1 MSVRRSDRPE
11 AATVP
16 TADGVLGLTEAEA
29 RRRLERSPPRP
40 PARGSRSVR
49 EIVWSNTATVF
60 NLILGGLLVLILAVG
75 SWKDGLFGFV
85 IVANT
90 LIGIVQELRAK
101 RTLDRLALLVQPRAR
116 VWRDG
121 ALREVPPE
129 QLVVGDV
136 VRLEPGDQVV
146 ADGETVTSR
155 GLTLDESILTGES
168 EPIARFP
175 GDEVRSG
182 AACVAG
188 SGDMVVTA
196 VGGDRYAERLAAE
209 ARGTMAVLS
218 PLQLDI
224 NRILRG
230 TVMLM
235 VPLAVVL
242 VASLLIRQEPLSTGV
257 PTVVAALVPLVPEGL
272 VLLASLTFAVA
283 AVRLARLG
291 ALAQRLNSIESLAS
305 VDTVCLDKTGTL
317 TNERPRLVG
326 LVPAPG
332 RSEDEVGDALGALAA
347 SAGTRNATLQALH
360 DGLARP
366 QREVLAE
373 VPFSSAR
380 KWSGATID
388 GLGTVVA
395 GAPDILEAAG
405 VPMEDGLRDALAE
418 NAAQGRRVILAAAG
432 DAPVDPD
439 GRLPDGLVTVGLA
452 VLAEGIRDDSIGTI
466 AFLRR
471 QGVRIRLISGDAVE
485 TVSAVARACGV
496 PDADRAVA
504 GPDLPHEPE
513 ALAQAAERTV
523 VFGRVTA
530 EQKRDLISAMTQDGR
545 YVAMVGDGV
554 NDVLALKE
562 ARLAIAMGGGSQ
574 MAKGVADLVLLRG
587 GFATVPAAIGEG
599 RRILRNTHRVA
610 KLFVSKTVYAAALL
624 AGIGIAPIAF
634 PFLPRHLSVTS
645 SLTIGIPAFFLA
657 LAPSTGPVERQGFM
671 RGLLAF
677 SIPAGLVSAAAIAA
691 AYLTVRG
698 PLDDGVV
705 EGRTAAVL
713 VATAMGLGIVVLLER
728 ESGRVRWWVWA
739 MVAGFALA
747 LTLGLRVPWLRSF
760 FKVAWPSPAVW
771 VVTGISTLAGL
782 AVLVLALRVE
792 RRRLAHEDEVAPG

>member
-1 MSVRRSDRPE
+1 MSVSRSDRPGAAE
-11 AATVP
+11 APA
-16 TADGVLGLTEAEA
+16 AGVLGLTEEEA
-29 RRRLERSPPRP
+29 RRRLEEEPPKP
-40 PARGSRSVR
+40 PARGSRSVWD
-49 EIVWSNTATVF
+49 IVWSNTATVF

-85 IVANT
+85 IIANT
-90 LIGIVQELRAK
+90 AIGIVQELRAK

-121 ALREVPPE
+121 VIRELPPE
-129 QLVVGDV
+129 ELVVGDAV
-136 VRLEPGDQVV
+136 HIEPGDQVV
-146 ADGETVTSR
+146 ADGEVLTSR

-168 EPIARFP
+168 DAIARFP
-175 GDEVRSG
+175 GDEVHSG

-188 SGDMVVTA
+188 SGDMLVTA
-196 VGGDRYAERLAAE
+196 VGGDRYAEQLAAE
-209 ARGTMAVLS
+209 ARGTRAVLS

-230 TVMLM
+230 TVLLM
-235 VPLAVVL
+235 VPLAVLL
-242 VASLLIRQEPLSTGV
+242 VTSLLIRETALLTGV
-257 PTVVAALVPLVPEGL
+257 QTIVAALVPLVPEGL

-305 VDTVCLDKTGTL
+305 VDTICLDKTGTL
-317 TNERPRLVG
+317 TDERPRLVG
-326 LVPAPG
+326 LVPADG
-332 RSEDEVGDALGALAA
+332 HSEDGLGDALGALAA
-347 SAGTRNATLQALH
+347 SAGTRNATFQAVQ
-360 DGLARP
+360 DGLARSP
-366 QREVLAE
+366 RAVLTE

-380 KWSGATID
+380 KWSGATLE
-388 GLGTVVA
+388 GVGTVVA

-405 VPMEDGLRDALAE
+405 VPLYEGLRSAVAE
-418 NAAQGRRVILAAAG
+418 HAADGRRVILVAAG
-432 DAPVDPD
+432 DAQLVED
-439 GRLPDGLVTVGLA
+439 GGLPDGLSPLGLA
-452 VLAEGIRDDSIGTI
+452 LLAEGIRDDSIETI

-471 QGVRIRLISGDAVE
+471 QGVRIRIISGDAVE

-496 PDADRAVA
+496 PDADRAIA
-504 GPDLPHEPE
+504 GPDLTDDPE
-513 ALAQAAERTV
+513 ELARVAERTV
-523 VFGRVTA
+523 VFGRVVP
-530 EQKRDLISAMTQDGR
+530 EQKRSLIAAMTRDGR

-562 ARLAIAMGGGSQ
+562 ARLAVAMGGGSQ

-587 GFATVPAAIGEG
+587 GFATVPPAIAEG

-624 AGIGIAPIAF
+624 ATIGLAPIAF

-657 LAPSTGPVERQGFM
+657 LAPSTGPVEKGRDFM
-671 RGLLAF
+671 RSLLSFA
-677 SIPAGLVSAAAIAA
+677 IPAGLTTAAAIGA
-691 AYLTVRG
+691 AYLIVRG
-698 PLDDGVV
+698 PLDEAVV

-739 MVAGFALA
+739 MVGGFALA
-747 LTLGLRVPWLRSF
+747 LTLGLRVPWLRNF
-760 FKVAWPSPAVW
+760 FEVAWPSGDVW
-771 VVTGISTLAGL
+771 VVTALSAAAGL
-782 AVLVLALRVE
+782 AVLVLVLRAE
-792 RRRLAHEDEVAPG
+792 RWRNRACREADRS